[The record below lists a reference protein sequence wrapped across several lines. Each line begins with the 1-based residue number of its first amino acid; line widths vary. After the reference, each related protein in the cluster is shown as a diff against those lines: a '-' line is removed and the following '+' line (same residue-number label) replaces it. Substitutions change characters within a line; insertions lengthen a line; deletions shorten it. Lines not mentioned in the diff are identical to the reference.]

1 MATPFIIVPPLGVCA
16 LPIKTDCTRYAI
28 AGFIANNN
36 TIPKRGISMR
46 YKIVYCLGQC
56 ANYANG
62 KKDLAQ
68 WLRILKGETI
78 DDIQK
83 IYKDGTIKSIM
94 KH

>member
-1 MATPFIIVPPLGVCA
+1 
-16 LPIKTDCTRYAI
+16 
-28 AGFIANNN
+28 
-36 TIPKRGISMR
+36 MR
-46 YKIVYCLGQC
+46 YRIVYCSGKC
-56 ANYANG
+56 SNYANS

-68 WLRILKGETI
+68 WLRILKCETI